1 MPSQDS
7 DAGFPPPPTLADD
20 VIELRLLGIAGPA
33 DAAER
38 PIAAQFLAAA
48 PEYRFAI
55 HRRGDGLRV
64 GRIHLRVT
72 QDDVILRALGH
83 AGYAVD
89 DVHPRHGYATRA
101 VRLIQHFARA
111 HALSPLWILIAP
123 DNVASR
129 RTVERAGFQLIDI
142 VASSPEAR
150 AMEVVPEVCRYRW
163 DVHQISA

>member
-7 DAGFPPPPTLADD
+7 DAVFPPPPTLEDD
-20 VIELRLLGIAGPA
+20 VIALRLLRIVGPA
-33 DAAER
+33 DAPER

-55 HRRGDGLRV
+55 HRRTDGRRV
-64 GRIHLRVT
+64 GRIHLRIT
-72 QDDVILRALGH
+72 HDDVILRALGH

-89 DVHPRHGYATRA
+89 DAHQRHGYATRA
-101 VRLIQHFARA
+101 VRLIQDLARA

-163 DVHQISA
+163 DVHQILS